1 MMIYVMRTAF
11 RSLTL
16 TYQRVLGRCIL
27 CKNNSGDKLKNE
39 IEATKKDEKETFDK
53 SLQEIERYLNN
64 GDWTLAESSVHRVM
78 KEYDDFIRRE
88 WISQEKEASTEEVK
102 NVEQKKD

>member
-1 MMIYVMRTAF
+1 
-11 RSLTL
+11 
-16 TYQRVLGRCIL
+16 
-27 CKNNSGDKLKNE
+27 
-39 IEATKKDEKETFDK
+39 
-53 SLQEIERYLNN
+53 
-64 GDWTLAESSVHRVM
+64 LAESPVHRVM